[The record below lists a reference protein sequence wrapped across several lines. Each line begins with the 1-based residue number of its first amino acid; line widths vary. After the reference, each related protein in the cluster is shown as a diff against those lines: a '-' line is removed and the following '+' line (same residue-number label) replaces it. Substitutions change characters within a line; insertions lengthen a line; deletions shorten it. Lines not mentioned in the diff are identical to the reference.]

1 MSVFDERKQ
10 TFKNKTSAATT
21 TLISVTVSCLP
32 FLFSH
37 ELGQLTVKWMSNRGR
52 FRPSSRRRSRCP
64 PGHDT
69 RVQLVSASESG
80 SAKSRRF
87 QRDFLESVD
96 RFFDSGIE
104 GWWWLVRHVF
114 VVLEKREQESSIND
128 VTRILIVWTTQVNFS
143 GLKIFVIKFW
153 YIGELIIW

>member
-37 ELGQLTVKWMSNRGR
+37 ELGQLTVKWMGNRGR

-114 VVLEKREQESSIND
+114 VVLEKEIKNRPLMTSHVFWLLGRHISTLVVSKYLSS
-128 VTRILIVWTTQVNFS
+128 NF
-143 GLKIFVIKFW
+143 GTL
-153 YIGELIIW
+153 GN